1 MFGGIRMSVHVCNG
15 ATLMC
20 SFGVAPSV
28 LTVLPVNRTITSNMP
43 AANIVDHVPMVN
55 IMPFG
60 MCITPTNPAVA
71 AATAAAM
78 GVLTPMP
85 CVPVTPAPW
94 VPGSPIVLLGNMP
107 ALNNTSTLMCTWG
120 GVITVTVP
128 GQFTEQVP

>member
-1 MFGGIRMSVHVCNG
+1 MPMHVCNG
-15 ATLMC
+15 AMLKC

-28 LTVLPVNRTITSNMP
+28 LTVLPINRTMTSNMP
-43 AANIVDHVPMVN
+43 AANIMDHIPMVN

-94 VPGSPIVLLGNMP
+94 VVGSPTVLLGNMP
-107 ALNNTSTLMCTWG
+107 ALNNTSTLMCTWA
-120 GVITVTVP
+120 GVITVLQP
-128 GQFTEQVP
+128 GQFTEMIP

>member
-1 MFGGIRMSVHVCNG
+1 MPMHVCNG
-15 ATLMC
+15 AMLKC

-28 LTVLPVNRTITSNMP
+28 LTVLPINRTMTSNMP
-43 AANIVDHVPMVN
+43 AANIMDHIPMVN

-94 VPGSPIVLLGNMP
+94 IVGSPTVLLGNMP
-107 ALNNTSTLMCTWG
+107 ALNNTSTLMCTWA
-120 GVITVTVP
+120 GVITVLQP
-128 GQFTEQVP
+128 GQFTEMIP

>member
-1 MFGGIRMSVHVCNG
+1 MPMHVCNG

-28 LTVLPVNRTITSNMP
+28 LTVLPLNRTLTSNMP
-43 AANIVDHVPMVN
+43 AANIMDHIPMVN

-60 MCITPTNPAVA
+60 MCITPSNPAVA

-85 CVPVTPAPW
+85 CMPVTPAPW
-94 VPGSPIVLLGNMP
+94 VVGSPTVLLGNMP

-120 GVITVTVP
+120 GVITVVQP
-128 GQFTEQVP
+128 GQFTEQIP

>member
-1 MFGGIRMSVHVCNG
+1 MSMHVCNG

-28 LTVLPVNRTITSNMP
+28 LTVLPVNRTMTSNMP
-43 AANIVDHVPMVN
+43 AANIMDHIPMVN

-94 VPGSPIVLLGNMP
+94 VPGAPTVLLGNMP

>member
-1 MFGGIRMSVHVCNG
+1 MSMHVCNG

-28 LTVLPVNRTITSNMP
+28 LTVLPVNRTMTSNMP
-43 AANIVDHVPMVN
+43 AANIMDHIPMVN

-71 AATAAAM
+71 SATAAAM

-94 VPGSPIVLLGNMP
+94 VVGSPTVLLGNMP

-128 GQFTEQVP
+128 GQFTEMIP